1 MQIQIFLIYQMDW
14 MTFERVSHQNGM
26 QGKVSV
32 FFEVCHP
39 LLCRANLMNRNVNNV
54 MNVIDCEWDCEMG
67 SERLF
72 SGGVI
77 HLCNLWQ
84 KINSALLLI
93 VRFCTPLLCFTTLL
107 QSFGSAMIQHN
118 NMRSVVVL
126 FVAAVVLGGWNTR
139 SGGVGRWE
147 KTEGSKIRADCS
159 FGGDIM
165 SD

>member
-1 MQIQIFLIYQMDW
+1 
-14 MTFERVSHQNGM
+14 
-26 QGKVSV
+26 
-32 FFEVCHP
+32 
-39 LLCRANLMNRNVNNV
+39 
-54 MNVIDCEWDCEMG
+54 MG

-107 QSFGSAMIQHN
+107 SSPSAMILHN
-118 NMRSVVVL
+118 NTRSVVVL

-139 SGGVGRWE
+139 SGKNGRE
-147 KTEGSKIRADCS
+147 QD
-159 FGGDIM
+159 
-165 SD
+165 